1 MAEIVLGIGSSHTP
15 LVTFDGE
22 QWGAYAANRDLHNQR
37 LNTSDG
43 RWLSYDQLSA
53 EVGDKYA
60 ADATLEKFL
69 AKDAICQASLD
80 RIAADIA
87 AAKPDVVIIVTDDE
101 GELFHAANRP
111 AIAIYHG
118 DEIVTHPRD
127 IAEGAPDYVHTMTR
141 RYAMDQV
148 HRFPAMGDFAYEL
161 IERMVARHID
171 VGTAASVEDPEKAGF
186 GHGVGFVITRLFGE
200 RKIPVIP
207 ILLNTYFPPNA
218 PPAARCHDIGRVL
231 RAAIEESPRDVRV
244 AVIASGGLSHFT
256 VDEALD
262 RRVIAGLCDNQPEK
276 LRTIP
281 MEALNS
287 GSSEIR
293 NWITLGGVI
302 EGMTNR
308 WIEYQPL
315 YRTPAGTGIGV
326 AFGVWSYS

>member
-1 MAEIVLGIGSSHTP
+1 
-15 LVTFDGE
+15 
-22 QWGAYAANRDLHNQR
+22 
-37 LNTSDG
+37 
-43 RWLSYDQLSA
+43 
-53 EVGDKYA
+53 
-60 ADATLEKFL
+60 
-69 AKDAICQASLD
+69 
-80 RIAADIA
+80 
-87 AAKPDVVIIVTDDE
+87 VITDDE

-118 DEIVTHPRD
+118 EEIVTHPRAM
-127 IAEGAPDYVHTMTR
+127 AEDAPGYVHTMVK

-161 IERMVARHID
+161 IERMVAHHID

-186 GHGVGFVITRLFGE
+186 GHGVGFVITRLFSD

-207 ILLNTYFPPNA
+207 VMLNTYFPPNA
-218 PPAARCHDIGRVL
+218 PPAARCHDIGRAL
-231 RAAIEESPRDVRV
+231 RAAIEESPRALRV

-256 VDEALD
+256 VDEVLD
-262 RRVIAGLCDNQPEK
+262 RRVIAGLCDNQPDK

-293 NWITLGGVI
+293 NWIALGGVI
-302 EGMTNR
+302 EGMANR

-326 AFGVWSYS
+326 AFGVWS